1 MLDIERLT
9 PTEVERAASVFHRDG
24 FVAIENALTREQL
37 TYAQS
42 GAARVIAQQMADI
55 PLEKANRGYARYSF
69 GAQIHH
75 PEWAQLVDVPTI
87 LPILDK
93 IWGNSNYICSGAGGD
108 YSTPGAKNQH
118 LHADIGDVF
127 NDPLGQVT
135 IRDVPSPYIVVNYL
149 MVEFKEINGAIRFVP
164 GTHRSRQPIPTLE
177 AEPERMKRSIVC
189 APAGTAIIRDVRCWH
204 GGTANNS
211 DEIRPMMGFG
221 YLAPWFRL
229 PHLELSL
236 PRGLYETLS
245 PRAQTLCRFI
255 VKP

>member
-1 MLDIERLT
+1 MLDIERLA
-9 PTEVERAASVFHRDG
+9 PIEVERAASIFHRDG
-24 FVAIENALTREQL
+24 FVAIGNALTPEQL

-42 GAARVIAQQMADI
+42 GAARVIAQQMAEI

-69 GAQIHH
+69 GPQIHH

-93 IWGNSNYICSGAGGD
+93 IWGSSNYICSGAGGD
-108 YSTPGAKNQH
+108 YSTPGAKIQH

-135 IRDVPSPYIVVNYL
+135 IRDMPSPYIVVNYL

-164 GTHRSRQPIPTLE
+164 STHRSRQPIPKLE
-177 AEPERMKRSIVC
+177 EEPERMKRSIIC

-211 DEIRPMMGFG
+211 DENRPMMGFG

-229 PHLELSL
+229 PHLEPSL
-236 PRGLYETLS
+236 PRTLYETLS